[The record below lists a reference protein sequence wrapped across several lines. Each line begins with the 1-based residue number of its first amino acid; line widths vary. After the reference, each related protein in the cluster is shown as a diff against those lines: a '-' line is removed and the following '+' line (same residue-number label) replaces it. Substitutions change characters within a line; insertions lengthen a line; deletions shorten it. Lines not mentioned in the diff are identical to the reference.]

1 MILHELEF
9 AFEIWKHIT
18 VLKMQGIIWHAI
30 KNLMYAPPPNFFLY
44 SFTRTIF

>member
-18 VLKMQGIIWHAI
+18 VLKMQGIIWHT
-30 KNLMYAPPPNFFLY
+30 KKFNVWPPPNFFLY